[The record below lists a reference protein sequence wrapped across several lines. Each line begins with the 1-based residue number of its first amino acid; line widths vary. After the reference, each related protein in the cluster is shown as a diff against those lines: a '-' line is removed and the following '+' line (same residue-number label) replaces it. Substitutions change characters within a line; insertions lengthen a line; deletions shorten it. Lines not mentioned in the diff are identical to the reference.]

1 MDDEVDTVL
10 MKKQNMP
17 DTKVTDFINYIH
29 TSDFRDV
36 SNFQNVY
43 LCSHR
48 IIKFHLANFHVN
60 WCL

>member
-1 MDDEVDTVL
+1 MDDKMNTML

-17 DTKVTDFINYIH
+17 DKKVIDFLTIH

-36 SNFQNVY
+36 SNFLNLYV
-43 LCSHR
+43 CSHR